1 MAGIYEPND
10 VEAQF
15 CYGITMLFGMLT
27 PILNPILYSM
37 FNENVRQ
44 KLEKKCPGF
53 LSFWAAQKQNP
64 SAEELSLNP
73 MGNGT
78 QTTKIE
84 GSTNEL
90 EPTGYPDTNDTL
102 VVERV

>member
-10 VEAQF
+10 VDAQF

-53 LSFWAAQKQNP
+53 LSFWVAQKQNP

-90 EPTGYPDTNDTL
+90 EPAGYPDTNDTL

>member
-10 VEAQF
+10 VDAQF

-53 LSFWAAQKQNP
+53 LSFWVVQKQNA
-64 SAEELSLNP
+64 SVEELPLNQ
-73 MGNGT
+73 MGNGA
-78 QTTKIE
+78 KRE
-84 GSTNEL
+84 RSSTEL
-90 EPTGYPDTNDTL
+90 EPAGYPDTNDTL
-102 VVERV
+102 VEERV